1 MSRNLRKNGATDEE
15 IDFIANQRRRVELN
29 AFRSAALIEFIE
41 CKLAKH
47 GIKKIVP
54 DAETLEVAYRRAL
67 EIEHIKQRFA
77 NVKAEAEALSES
89 AKVPPLKRRI
99 AKALKEDP
107 SMPWDRVI
115 ANLAASEVEV
125 S

>member
-1 MSRNLRKNGATDEE
+1 MRLATALTW
-15 IDFIANQRRRVELN
+15 FIVVE
-29 AFRSAALIEFIE
+29 
-41 CKLAKH
+41 
-47 GIKKIVP
+47 GGV
-54 DAETLEVAYRRAL
+54 TLPQAMKRG
-67 EIEHIKQRFA
+67 

-115 ANLAASEVEV
+115 AKLAASEAEV